1 MAASRLKL
9 QSMLEELLGS
19 RNVYYN
25 PPTNLRMEYDA
36 IRYSLGTIQTKHA
49 NDAKYS
55 KMKRYELIV
64 ITRNS
69 DPEIVDKLLDLPYCS
84 MGTPYKADNLNHYPL
99 TLYW

>member
-1 MAASRLKL
+1 MASRLEL
-9 QSMLEELLGS
+9 QTKLEELLGS

-25 PPTNLRMEYDA
+25 PPTNLRMEYDC
-36 IRYSLGTIQTKHA
+36 IRYSLGTIQSEYA

-64 ITRNS
+64 ISRVS
-69 DPEIVDKLLDLPYCS
+69 DPEIVDDLLELPYCS